1 MKHAGEPV
9 VKKRKHTSD
18 NLQPT
23 IHANWG
29 LPKQE
34 RPKGLCVMPQ
44 GEKFQVFDKK
54 DDTEYP
60 ARQRSFHSSPG
71 TLN

>member
-34 RPKGLCVMPQ
+34 RPKGLCVMP
-44 GEKFQVFDKK
+44 
-54 DDTEYP
+54 
-60 ARQRSFHSSPG
+60 
-71 TLN
+71 